1 MKKTLLI
8 ITFLFSIKFYSQE
21 IIEFNKSGFSF
32 YLTKDCKIGEC
43 KISKII
49 VFKNGEFIQ
58 EIIPTENNFSSFMNN
73 ESIMEIEDMNFDS
86 YIDFRI
92 IKSIPAEYPFPYLYW
107 MYNDKT
113 ELFEKNID
121 YEKIIS
127 PTFDYEKNIIIS
139 NWCGYLRDCYT
150 DYYKLIE
157 GNLNLF
163 ERKFTKPNR
172 NGKRQIEIWKAIN
185 GELKL
190 ITSEEK

>member
-8 ITFLFSIKFYSQE
+8 ITFLLSIKFYSQE
-21 IIEFNKSGFSF
+21 IIEFNKGEFSF

-58 EIIPTENNFSSFMNN
+58 EIIPSENDFSSFINN
-73 ESIMEIEDMNFDS
+73 KSIMEIEDMNFDN

-107 MYNDKT
+107 IYNEKAK
-113 ELFEKNID
+113 LFEINTD

-127 PTFDYEKNIIIS
+127 PTFDYEKKIIIS
-139 NWCGYLRDCYT
+139 NWCGYLRDCYE
-150 DYYKLIE
+150 DCYKLIE
-157 GNLNLF
+157 GKLNFF
-163 ERKFTKPNR
+163 ERHFTKPNR
-172 NGKRQIEIWKAIN
+172 NGTRQVETWKVID